1 MGWVFSG
8 NFTSLRHRLNSTDN
22 AGKVAFIS
30 KHQMKAG
37 KGQLQP
43 GGPELQLQLQ
53 LQLQLP
59 LFVVEDKIHVTTGR
73 AFFLS

>member
-1 MGWVFSG
+1 
-8 NFTSLRHRLNSTDN
+8 
-22 AGKVAFIS
+22 
-30 KHQMKAG
+30 MKAG

-53 LQLQLP
+53 LP
-59 LFVVEDKIHVTTGR
+59 LFVVEDKSHVTTGR